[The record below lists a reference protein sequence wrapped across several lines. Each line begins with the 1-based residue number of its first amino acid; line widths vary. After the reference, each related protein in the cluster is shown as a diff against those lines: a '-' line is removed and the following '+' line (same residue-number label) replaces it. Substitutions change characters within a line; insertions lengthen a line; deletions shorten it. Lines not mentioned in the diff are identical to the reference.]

1 MELVVKMNKMW
12 LLFFLT
18 ENTKYKHATVRSI
31 ICYSDN
37 KGCISGDDIKMM
49 VGKGLNMY
57 CPIYASI

>member
-18 ENTKYKHATVRSI
+18 ENAKYKHATDRSI

-37 KGCISGDDIKMM
+37 KGCISRDDIKMD
-49 VGKGLNMY
+49 GR
-57 CPIYASI
+57 